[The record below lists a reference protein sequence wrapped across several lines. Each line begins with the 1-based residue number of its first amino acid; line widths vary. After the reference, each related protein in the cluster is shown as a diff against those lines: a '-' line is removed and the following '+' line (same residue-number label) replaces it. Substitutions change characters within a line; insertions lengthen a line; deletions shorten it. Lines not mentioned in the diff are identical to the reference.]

1 MNLVEFAAIAFFLL
15 LILGPLVGWCVVL
28 RPRRMSLFQGFLWGI
43 AFLLCKLLWRARWL
57 NRLTLE
63 EGRGA
68 IIVCNHRSSVDPFF
82 LQTATGRKVHWM
94 VAREYCEHPALAW
107 FLTAC
112 EVIPVSRGGIDT
124 AATKAAI
131 RIASEGGLVG
141 MLPEGRINMTEQFM
155 LPMRPGAATVALKAR
170 VPVIPCYIRGAPYRR
185 YSWSPLLMP
194 ARVEIRFGEPVDL
207 SDLYDRQRE
216 AGLAQAAM
224 ERIARAIAAL
234 AGQADFQPL
243 IAGKNWKPTEQ
254 ELANAMD
261 AAEARSKE
269 SGVRGQE
276 SGGGGQEPGDRGQES
291 GDRRQGG

>member
-1 MNLVEFAAIAFFLL
+1 MNLVQFAAIIFFLL
-15 LILGPLVGWCVVL
+15 LILGPLVGWWLVL
-28 RPRRMSLFQGFLWGI
+28 RPRRMNLFQGFLWGI

-57 NRLTLE
+57 NRLNID

-82 LQTATGRKVHWM
+82 LQTATGRKIHWM
-94 VAREYCEHPALAW
+94 VAREYCEHPALRW

-131 RIASEGGLVG
+131 RIASQGGLVG
-141 MLPEGRINMTEQFM
+141 MLPEGRINMTEHFM
-155 LPMRPGAATVALKAR
+155 LPMRPGAAIVALKAR

-207 SDLYDRQRE
+207 SDLADRQRE
-216 AGLAQAAM
+216 SRLAHAAM
-224 ERIARAIAAL
+224 ERIGRAIAAL
-234 AGQADFQPL
+234 ADQHDFQPQ

-254 ELANAMD
+254 ELADAMD
-261 AAEARSKE
+261 AAEARNKE

-276 SGGGGQEPGDRGQES
+276 SEGRGQ
-291 GDRRQGG
+291 GG

>member
-1 MNLVEFAAIAFFLL
+1 LNPVQIAALAFFLL
-15 LILGPLVGWCVVL
+15 LVFGALAGTWRMLRASRMNPFQCV
-28 RPRRMSLFQGFLWGI
+28 LWGL

-57 NRLTLE
+57 NRLNID

-82 LQTATGRKVHWM
+82 LQTATGRKIHWM
-94 VAREYCEHPALAW
+94 VAREYCEHPALRW
-107 FLTAC
+107 FLSAC

-131 RIASEGGLVG
+131 RIASQGGLVG

-155 LPMRPGAATVALKAR
+155 LPMRPGAAIVALKAR

-207 SDLYDRQRE
+207 SDLADRQRE
-216 AGLAQAAM
+216 TGLAQAAM

-234 AGQADFQPL
+234 AGQPDFQPQ

-254 ELANAMD
+254 ELADAMD
-261 AAEARSKE
+261 AAEARGKE
-269 SGVRGQE
+269 SGGRGQ
-276 SGGGGQEPGDRGQES
+276 GG
-291 GDRRQGG
+291 

>member
-1 MNLVEFAAIAFFLL
+1 LNLVQFAAIAFFLL
-15 LILGPLVGWCVVL
+15 LILGPLVGWWLVL
-28 RPRRMSLFQGFLWGI
+28 RPRRMNLFQAFLWGI

-57 NRLTLE
+57 NRLNID

-82 LQTATGRKVHWM
+82 LQTATGRKIHWM
-94 VAREYCEHPALAW
+94 VAREYCEHPALRW

-131 RIASEGGLVG
+131 RIASQGGLVG

-155 LPMRPGAATVALKAR
+155 LPMRPGAAIVALKAR

-207 SDLYDRQRE
+207 SDLVDRQRE
-216 AGLAQAAM
+216 SRLAQAAM

-234 AGQADFQPL
+234 ADQPDFQPQ

-254 ELANAMD
+254 ELADAMD
-261 AAEARSKE
+261 AAEARRKE
-269 SGVRGQE
+269 SGA
-276 SGGGGQEPGDRGQES
+276 RGQES
-291 GDRRQGG
+291 GDRGQGG